1 LISGGAGAG
10 GAVAAALIA
19 SVARLGPYSSIPLA
33 VLLAGG
39 SVAGSQAYLQSDAL
53 AAADSTTIAEV
64 YLAAALVP
72 AALIGVSSYVTS
84 GNVSPITR
92 LIWALVIGGGS
103 GALVQYLVAEVI
115 LKQK

>member
-39 SVAGSQAYLQSDAL
+39 SVAGAQAYVNKDAL
-53 AAADSTTIAEV
+53 ALADSTATAEV

-72 AALIGVSSYVTS
+72 AALVGVASYITS

-92 LIWALVIGGGS
+92 LLLAVLIGGGS
-103 GALVQYLVAEVI
+103 GALVQYLVKEQI
-115 LKQK
+115 LKK